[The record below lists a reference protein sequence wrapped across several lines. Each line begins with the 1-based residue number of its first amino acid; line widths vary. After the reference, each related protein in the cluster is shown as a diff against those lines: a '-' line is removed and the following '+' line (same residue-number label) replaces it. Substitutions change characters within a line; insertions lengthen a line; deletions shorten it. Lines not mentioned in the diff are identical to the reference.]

1 MSSRSSFFEMR
12 NMVAYLFAGRN
23 DLVMWEKL
31 IRKERTIAEIVLAKA
46 REVRMWYIRKG
57 FANSSYTQ

>member
-1 MSSRSSFFEMR
+1 
-12 NMVAYLFAGRN
+12 MVAYLFAGRN

>member
-12 NMVAYLFAGRN
+12 NMVTYLFAGRN

-31 IRKERTIAEIVLAKA
+31 IRKERED
-46 REVRMWYIRKG
+46 
-57 FANSSYTQ
+57 NC